1 MDIYYIGYL
10 ISGVVILICIII
22 ALVAQSKVSRAYSK
36 YKDMPSSIGLT
47 GAEFAQKLMEN
58 ESLALNLRSCR
69 GHLSDHYDPSDHSI
83 NISEENYNSSSIA
96 SLAIVAHEFG
106 HAQQDDQEYFPYK
119 VRQFV
124 VKTSNL
130 VSSLFLPLLIIG
142 ILLQLFWIALGGA
155 IIIYLSVALY
165 AVSVIAS
172 IATLPVEFN
181 ASSRAKK
188 MLDSFGIDKSQ
199 QKGVDSVLN
208 AAAMTYV
215 ASLLVSMAYL
225 LRYIFLLLAIRR
237 D

>member
-1 MDIYYIGYL
+1 M
-10 ISGVVILICIII
+10 
-22 ALVAQSKVSRAYSK
+22 
-36 YKDMPSSIGLT
+36 
-47 GAEFAQKLMEN
+47 
-58 ESLALNLRSCR
+58 
-69 GHLSDHYDPSDHSI
+69 
-83 NISEENYNSSSIA
+83 
-96 SLAIVAHEFG
+96 
-106 HAQQDDQEYFPYK
+106 
-119 VRQFV
+119 RQVV

-172 IATLPVEFN
+172 LATLPVEFN

>member
-1 MDIYYIGYL
+1 MNIYYIGYL
-10 ISGVVILICIII
+10 ISGIVIIICIII
-22 ALVAQSKVSRAYSK
+22 ALVAQSKVSQAYSK

-47 GAEFAQKLMEN
+47 GAEFAQKLMEKEN
-58 ESLALNLRSCR
+58 LALNLRSCH
-69 GHLSDHYDPSDHSI
+69 GYLSDHYDPRDHSI

-106 HAQQDDQEYFPYK
+106 HAQQDDQEYAPYK
-119 VRQFV
+119 IRQVV
-124 VKTSNL
+124 VKTSNFI
-130 VSSLFLPLLIIG
+130 SSLFLPLILIG
-142 ILLQLFWIALGGA
+142 IFLQLFWFALGGA
-155 IIIYLSVALY
+155 IIIYVSVGLY

-172 IATLPVEFN
+172 LATLPVEFN
-181 ASSRAKK
+181 ASNRAKK
-188 MLDSFGIDKSQ
+188 MMDSFGIDNSQ